1 MSVPETL
8 QAGRPQ
14 SRHGEIDLRLA
25 LKAGRF
31 GTWSLE
37 LDSGELTAS
46 DTCLATFGCAPGEFL
61 DHQQWADAAH
71 PDDRQRVAEAFHH
84 SIHTGADYDIE
95 YRLLTPAGEVRW
107 VSMRAQPVR
116 DDRGAIVRM
125 IGISQDVTTR
135 MRQDILRRALAD
147 LSDRISELSEPAD
160 LAYAASQILAK
171 TLNVSRAGYGFID
184 PVAETIVIERD
195 WNAAGI
201 QSLAGVLNFRDY
213 GSYIDDLKRGD
224 TVVVANA
231 EKDSRTA
238 QTAHELKAI
247 SAQSFINMPVH
258 EEGGLVALLYL
269 NHADARE
276 WPEEEIAFVRE
287 VAVRTRT
294 AEARRRAEINLQAL
308 SDSLEAQVQAR
319 TQALMATEDAL
330 RQAQKMEAV
339 GQLTGGVAHDF
350 NNLLTVIRSSVDLLA
365 KPGLPEARRQ
375 VYVEAIS
382 ATVTRASRLTSQ
394 LLSFARRQALQPEIF
409 DAGAN
414 VTGIIEMIG
423 TLAGSGVQ
431 IRSYVP
437 SDVCYIHAD
446 PSQFDTALVNMAVN
460 ARDAMCGEGDM
471 TLTIEP
477 ASQIVDPRC
486 MTVRTGDF
494 VAVSVSDTGTGI
506 APADLDRIFE
516 PFFTTKPFG
525 QGTGLGLSQ
534 VFGFARQSGGDV
546 MVSSELGKGTRVT
559 LYLPRARQ

>member
-1 MSVPETL
+1 MSVRETL
-8 QAGRPQ
+8 RAGRPQ

-37 LDSGELTAS
+37 LESGELTAS
-46 DTCLATFGCAPGEFL
+46 DACLAAFGRAPGEAF
-61 DHQQWADAAH
+61 DHQQWLAAAH
-71 PDDRQRVAEAFHH
+71 PDDSQRVAEAFDH
-84 SIHTGADYDIE
+84 SIATGADYDIE

-116 DDRGAIVRM
+116 DDSGDIVRM

-171 TLNVSRAGYGFID
+171 TLHVSRAGYGFID
-184 PVAETIVIERD
+184 PVAETITIERD
-195 WNAAGI
+195 WNAPGI
-201 QSLAGVLNFRDY
+201 NTLAGVLNFREH

-224 TVVVANA
+224 TVVVADA
-231 EKDSRTA
+231 EKDPRTA
-238 QTAHELKAI
+238 QTAGVLKAI

-276 WPEEEIAFVRE
+276 WREEEIAFVRE
-287 VAVRTRT
+287 VAARTRT
-294 AEARRRAEINLQAL
+294 AEARRRAEINLRAL
-308 SDSLEAQVQAR
+308 TDSLEAQVQAR
-319 TQALMATEDAL
+319 TQALLATEDAL

-365 KPGLPEARRQ
+365 RPGLPEARRQ
-375 VYVEAIS
+375 VYVQAIS

-394 LLSFARRQALQPEIF
+394 LLSFARRQALQPEVF

-414 VTGIIEMIG
+414 VTGILEMIG

-460 ARDAMCGEGDM
+460 ARDAMSGEGDM

-477 ASQIVDPRC
+477 ASQIIDSRC

-494 VAVSVSDTGTGI
+494 VAVSVSDTGSGI
-506 APADLDRIFE
+506 AASDLDRIFE

-546 MVSSELGKGTRVT
+546 VVSSELGKGTRVT

>member
-1 MSVPETL
+1 MSVHETL
-8 QAGRPQ
+8 NAGTAQ
-14 SRHGEIDLRLA
+14 GRHGEIDLRLA

-31 GTWSLE
+31 GTWSMD

-46 DTCLATFGCAPGEFL
+46 EACLATFGRAPGELF
-61 DHQQWADAAH
+61 DHQQWAAAVH
-71 PDDRQRVAEAFHH
+71 PDDRQRVAEAFSH
-84 SIHTGADYDIE
+84 SIDTGADYDIE
-95 YRLLTPAGEVRW
+95 YRLLTPLGEVRW

-116 DDRGAIVRM
+116 DDSGTIVRM

-195 WNAAGI
+195 WNAPGI
-201 QSLAGVLNFRDY
+201 RSLAGVLNFRDY

-231 EKDSRTA
+231 EEDPRTA
-238 QTAHELKAI
+238 KTAHELKAI

-276 WPEEEIAFVRE
+276 WSEEEIAFVRE
-287 VAVRTRT
+287 VAARTRT
-294 AEARRRAEINLQAL
+294 AEARRRAEINLRAL
-308 SDSLEAQVQAR
+308 TDSLEAQVQAR

-394 LLSFARRQALQPEIF
+394 LLSFARRQALQPEVF

-431 IRSYVP
+431 IRSYLP
-437 SDVCYIHAD
+437 SDICYIHAD

-460 ARDAMCGEGDM
+460 ARDAMNGEGNM

-486 MTVRTGDF
+486 LTVRTGDF
-494 VAVSVSDTGTGI
+494 VAVSVSDTGSGI
-506 APADLDRIFE
+506 APGDLDRIFE

-546 MVSSELGKGTRVT
+546 MVTSELGQGTRVT

>member
-1 MSVPETL
+1 MSVRETL
-8 QAGRPQ
+8 QTGRPP

-37 LDSGELTAS
+37 LESGELTAS
-46 DTCLATFGCAPGEFL
+46 DTCLATFGRNPGEFSN
-61 DHQQWADAAH
+61 HQQWAAAAH
-71 PDDRQRVAEAFHH
+71 PDDSQRVAEAFGN
-84 SIHTGADYDIE
+84 SITTGADFDIE

-116 DDRGAIVRM
+116 DDSGAIVRL

-171 TLNVSRAGYGFID
+171 TLHVSRAGYGFID
-184 PVAETIVIERD
+184 PVAETITIERD
-195 WNAAGI
+195 WNAPGI
-201 QSLAGVLNFRDY
+201 QTLAGVLNFREY

-224 TVVVANA
+224 TVVVADA
-231 EKDSRTA
+231 EKDPRTA
-238 QTAHELKAI
+238 QTADVLKAI

-269 NHADARE
+269 NHAEARE
-276 WPEEEIAFVRE
+276 WPEEEIAFIRE
-287 VAVRTRT
+287 VAARTRT
-294 AEARRRAEINLQAL
+294 AEARRTAEINLRAL
-308 SDSLEAQVQAR
+308 TDSLEAQVQAR

-394 LLSFARRQALQPEIF
+394 LLSFARRQALQPEVF

-437 SDVCYIHAD
+437 SDICYIHAD

-460 ARDAMCGEGDM
+460 ARDAMNGEGDM

-494 VAVSVSDTGTGI
+494 VAVSVSDTGSGI
-506 APADLDRIFE
+506 APCDLDRIFE

>member
-1 MSVPETL
+1 M
-8 QAGRPQ
+8 Q
-14 SRHGEIDLRLA
+14 SRQGEIDLLLA

-37 LDSGELTAS
+37 LGTRELTAS
-46 DTCLATFGCAPGEFL
+46 DTCRANFGRSPGEPF
-61 DHQQWADAAH
+61 DHQHWAGATH
-71 PDDRQRVAEAFHH
+71 PDDTQRVAEAFDY
-84 SIHTGADYDIE
+84 SIGTGADYDIE

-116 DDRGAIVRM
+116 DDHGTIVRM

-184 PVAETIVIERD
+184 PVAETITIERD
-195 WNAAGI
+195 WNAPGI
-201 QSLAGVLNFRDY
+201 QTLAGVLHFREH
-213 GSYIDDLKRGD
+213 GSYIDDLKRGE
-224 TVVVANA
+224 TVVVADA
-231 EKDSRTA
+231 EQDPRTSS
-238 QTAHELKAI
+238 TAHVLKAI

-269 NHADARE
+269 NHAQARE

-287 VAVRTRT
+287 VAARTRT

-308 SDSLEAQVQAR
+308 TDSLEAQVQAR

-365 KPGLPEARRQ
+365 KPDLPEARRR

-394 LLSFARRQALQPEIF
+394 LLSFARRQALQPEVF

-431 IRSYVP
+431 IRSYIP
-437 SDVCYIHAD
+437 SDICYIHAD

-460 ARDAMCGEGDM
+460 ARDAMNGEGDM

-494 VAVSVSDTGTGI
+494 VAVSVSDTGSGI
-506 APADLDRIFE
+506 APGDLDRIFE

-546 MVSSELGKGTRVT
+546 RVSSELGKGTRVT